1 MYSQTSIK
9 RLSRQ
14 SASSQVD
21 GGDSNSSYLS
31 IKRVDTNSQ
40 ASSAFAVTKRAQD
53 RLIHEVEEELH
64 DLRSDDERE
73 EQVSLQDA
81 LQYMNS
87 MRSKDSKNMSRLSSS
102 QQLEIASD
110 EGKEP
115 KKPQSKQK
123 PK

>member
-73 EQVSLQDA
+73 EQV
-81 LQYMNS
+81 
-87 MRSKDSKNMSRLSSS
+87 
-102 QQLEIASD
+102 
-110 EGKEP
+110 
-115 KKPQSKQK
+115 
-123 PK
+123 